1 MQKTAKLIKTTRE
14 IEQFIGIQM
23 FIVNFSAYSM
33 YQANVTRY
41 GTITDTMS
49 ISRYQLVCEHF
60 HHNDDL
66 KLDELENKSNILFK
80 IHPVLDHVS

>member
-1 MQKTAKLIKTTRE
+1 
-14 IEQFIGIQM
+14 
-23 FIVNFSAYSM
+23 
-33 YQANVTRY
+33 
-41 GTITDTMS
+41 MS
-49 ISRYQLVCEHF
+49 ISRYQLVCEYF